1 MRTFAPGKLV
11 LTGAYA
17 VLEGAPAI
25 AVAVSRGAYADSSR
39 VASAPTP
46 EVRAALGEASAPH
59 VDASAMFHD
68 ARKLGLGASAAIVVA
83 TLAALEAGSGSALA
97 DFSVRE
103 RLFATAR
110 DAHARA
116 QVGGSGVDVA
126 ASVHGGAIR
135 YVMDAPVQKVALP
148 HGLLVRVFACGVS
161 ARTSELRGAIDKLA
175 RAEPSVHRA
184 CMDALVAIANEA
196 AQAVDANASAAFVDC
211 LRRTARGL
219 ARLGDAAG
227 VGIVPAGFEE
237 LEAMAAREQA
247 SFSVSGAG
255 GGDVAVYVGP
265 LEPSSSF
272 AERARALGLSPVD
285 LTLDTRGVRLAP
297 ALPAPAFEDDP
308 RPLNP
313 TAP

>member
-175 RAEPSVHRA
+175 RAEPSVRRPSGRCQRLRCIRRLPPPDGSWPCASRRRGRRGNRPSWIRRA
-184 CMDALVAIANEA
+184 RGHGGAR
-196 AQAVDANASAAFVDC
+196 ASLLLG
-211 LRRTARGL
+211 LRRRGRRCR
-219 ARLGDAAG
+219 RLC
-227 VGIVPAGFEE
+227 
-237 LEAMAAREQA
+237 RA
-247 SFSVSGAG
+247 S
-255 GGDVAVYVGP
+255 
-265 LEPSSSF
+265 
-272 AERARALGLSPVD
+272 
-285 LTLDTRGVRLAP
+285 
-297 ALPAPAFEDDP
+297 
-308 RPLNP
+308 
-313 TAP
+313 